1 VQTYRPRKFKLARRP
16 MSFSNAR
23 ARGFPDNTGLRA
35 PVLRLG

>member
-1 VQTYRPRKFKLARRP
+1 